1 MVVKLTQEQADY
13 LETFGEDKS
22 RAFHYISRWG
32 WGHLLSDGSGKVYE
46 YNEEKPFKQDEDEK
60 MLNALINGYEVATPE
75 FKFYNFSN
83 KSGAVPLYY
92 TGKNMELIADTS
104 YALKVKKNSKE
115 YESLENIGFYK
126 EEV

>member
-1 MVVKLTQEQADY
+1 MVVKLTQAQADY
-13 LETFGEDKS
+13 LKTFGEDKS

-32 WGHLLSDGSGKVYE
+32 FGNLLSDGNGKVYE

-60 MLNALINGYEVATPE
+60 MLNALINGYEVAMPE
-75 FKFYNFSN
+75 YIFYNFSD

-92 TGKNMELIADTS
+92 VDKNMELMSDFS
-104 YALKVKKNSKE
+104 YALKVKNDSKE
-115 YESLENIGFYK
+115 YEALENLGFYK